1 MSERLEW
8 RKMYAEKN
16 PPGRDTLF
24 LDGIAVGD
32 YYQASGDVYRC
43 RFWTPGRLQGG
54 YERLVLS
61 PDAARSLLL
70 QLVEGARREGNGA

>member
-1 MSERLEW
+1 MSERVEW

-32 YYQASGDVYRC
+32 YYPASGDVYRI
-43 RFWTPGRLQGG
+43 RFWTPGGH
-54 YERLVLS
+54 ERLGLS
-61 PDAARSLLL
+61 ADAARSLLL
-70 QLVEGARREGNGA
+70 QLVEGARREEGAA